1 MQSWRGGLRG
11 TLSPVI
17 RVADLELDEVSGD
30 ARYEGK
36 RTRIRAKPL
45 NLLGHLAQT
54 PGRTVPKTELLEEL
68 WPDQVVSDAA
78 LTSAVREV
86 RRALRGLGA
95 SSAIRIEAIRGL
107 GYRLVTAAASATALD
122 PDIESTLGRLGA
134 DGFFGRERELARLR
148 AALDEVVAGRPRTIL
163 LEGTAGIGKTR
174 LVAQLASQE
183 AARDLDVLWGRC
195 HEGPQPPLWPW
206 AEILRAF
213 CQSRPPAA
221 AAPVLRPVASELGRV
236 LPTVRALFDDVDASL
251 EEREPE
257 VARLSLLDG
266 FVTFVDRMTRQRPS
280 LLVIDDL
287 QWADPSSLLLFST
300 LAARETAS
308 RMLLVGLYRGDEIQ
322 PMHALSGAL
331 GELQGNPQADVL
343 TLAPLTDDESRA
355 FVGGLPD
362 SGAWSPH
369 LEEVLRIANG
379 NPFFLEQLVG
389 NVRETRDHGSL
400 PEGVERLVLRK
411 LGQRSETARRLL
423 SQAAVVGIQADVS
436 LWRAVAG
443 LDDATFRDGL
453 DELRGAALIEL
464 EPDRMGTEAFR
475 FDSAVVHRV
484 AYLQTPAGERAA
496 LHLAIA
502 EELEAESEPE
512 GERLAELAHH
522 FDLASEICSP
532 SRAFHYRKLAG
543 ADAHRRRAFD
553 EAVQH
558 FSRADTLFEAVVAE
572 ERRPNGHGRD
582 AEHCDLLLALSRA
595 AREAGDDTTAARAS
609 ERALGLRREAG

>member
-1 MQSWRGGLRG
+1 M
-11 TLSPVI
+11 I

-30 ARYEGK
+30 ARYAGK
-36 RTRIRAKPL
+36 WTRIRAKPL
-45 NLLGHLAQT
+45 NLLSHLAQT
-54 PGRTVPKTELLEEL
+54 PGRTVPKMELLEEL
-68 WPDQVVSDAA
+68 WPEQVVSDAA

-86 RRALRGLGA
+86 RRALRELGA

-107 GYRLVTAAASATALD
+107 GYRLVTAAASATSLD
-122 PDIESTLGRLGA
+122 PGIESTRGRLGVHP
-134 DGFFGRERELARLR
+134 FLGRERELARLG
-148 AALDEVVAGRPRTIL
+148 AALDEAVAGRPRTIL
-163 LEGTAGIGKTR
+163 VEGTAGIGKTR
-174 LVAQLASQE
+174 LAAELASQKAE
-183 AARDLDVLWGRC
+183 RDLDVFWGRC

-206 AEILRAF
+206 AEIVRTF
-213 CQSRPPAA
+213 CQSRPPAV

-236 LPTVRALFDDVDASL
+236 LPTVRALFDDVDDSL

-257 VARLSLLDG
+257 VARLSLFDG

-287 QWADPSSLLLFST
+287 QWADPSTLLLLST

-322 PMHALSGAL
+322 PMHALSSTLAELQRSTQVEVLAL
-331 GELQGNPQADVL
+331 G
-343 TLAPLTDDESRA
+343 PLTDDEARA

-369 LEEVLRIANG
+369 RDEVLRIANG

-389 NVRETRDHGSL
+389 NVRETRDPGSL

-411 LGQRSETARRLL
+411 LGQRSEGARRLL
-423 SQAAVVGIQADVS
+423 SQAAVVGIQADVG

-443 LDDATFRDGL
+443 LDEASFRDGL
-453 DELRGAALIEL
+453 DELRGAGLIE
-464 EPDRMGTEAFR
+464 PVTDRNGAEAFR
-475 FDSAVVHRV
+475 FNSAVVQRV
-484 AYLQTPAGERAA
+484 VYLQTPAGERAA
-496 LHLAIA
+496 LHLVIA
-502 EELEAESEPE
+502 EKLEAESAPDDDRT

-522 FDLASEICSP
+522 FDLASEICSA

-558 FSRADTLFEAVVAE
+558 FSRADDLFEAVVAD
-572 ERRPNGHGRD
+572 ERLRNDQGRD
-582 AEHCDLLLALSRA
+582 AERCDLLLALSRA
-595 AREAGDDTTAARAS
+595 AREAGDETTAARAS
-609 ERALGLRREAG
+609 ERALSLTREAG